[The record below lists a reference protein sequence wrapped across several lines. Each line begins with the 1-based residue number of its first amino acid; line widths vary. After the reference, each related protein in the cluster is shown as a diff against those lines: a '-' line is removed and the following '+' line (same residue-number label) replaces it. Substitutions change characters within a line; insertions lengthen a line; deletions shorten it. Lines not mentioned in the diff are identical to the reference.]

1 IVYLKSLLFAP
12 PVQVLIL
19 GQRLNR
25 RRAASF
31 SAPLATY
38 ADHSLCLRYS
48 VDNRNSSA
56 AKRARTDGGRRE
68 DDWTC
73 PSCGNVNFSF
83 RTTCNMRNCTQSR
96 PADHNGKSAPKHMQ
110 SPQSFSSPGRY
121 LGSGGPPPVYMG
133 GSPYGSS
140 LFNGSMP
147 PYDVPFSGGSPYHFN
162 YSSRLP
168 AGAHYRPLHMSGPP
182 PPYHGGSMMG
192 SGGMYG
198 MPPPPMNRYGLGMA
212 MGPAAAA
219 AMMPRSG
226 YYPDEKSL
234 KRDSTRENDWTCP
247 NCGNVNFSFR
257 IVCNMRKCNTPKP
270 GPQLQQGGSSDQIS
284 KQKAPEGS
292 WKCDNCGNINYPFR
306 NKCNRQN
313 CGADK
318 PGDHSNESPSDAP
331 EENDQVRYATYLCS
345 HICLLINCLPRK
357 LADVTVRLDFM
368 SSESSGYL
376 FMKKSTQSV
385 ESKI

>member
-1 IVYLKSLLFAP
+1 MS
-12 PVQVLIL
+12 Q
-19 GQRLNR
+19 
-25 RRAASF
+25 
-31 SAPLATY
+31 
-38 ADHSLCLRYS
+38 

-83 RTTCNMRNCTQSR
+83 RTTCNMRNCTQPR
-96 PADHNGKSAPKHMQ
+96 PADHNGKSAPKPMQ
-110 SPQSFSSPGRY
+110 PPQSFSSPGPY
-121 LGSGGPPPVYMG
+121 LGSGGHPSVYMG

-140 LFNGSMP
+140 IFNGSSMP

-162 YSSRLP
+162 YNSRIP

-182 PPYHGGSMMG
+182 PYHGRSMMG

-198 MPPPPMNRYGLGMA
+198 MPPPMDRYGLGMP

-219 AMMPRSG
+219 AMMPRPG
-226 YYPDEKSL
+226 FFPDEKPQ
-234 KRDSTRENDWTCP
+234 KRDSTRDNDWTCP

-270 GPQLQQGGSSDQIS
+270 GSQGGGSSDKNS

-306 NKCNRQN
+306 SKCNRQN

-318 PGDHSNESPSDAP
+318 PGDQSNESPSNAQ
-331 EENDQVRYATYLCS
+331 EENDQVRNAMYLCGLV
-345 HICLLINCLPRK
+345 ICLLINCLPRK
-357 LADVTVRLDFM
+357 LADVIACVVDFM
-368 SSESSGYL
+368 PCESRRYL
-376 FMKKSTQSV
+376 LYENKFDAIFLRSLNYIRMIKTQV
-385 ESKI
+385 IREDVQNL